1 MTGLILRLAFAGIK
15 KLLSIGGGALVTD
28 GILTS
33 DQNSQAIGAVMTLV
47 GIAWEAYQ
55 TWQTHKAAK
64 PIPAPDVIDAAV
76 AQAKAADGAV
86 EVHQLPDI
94 K

>member
-1 MTGLILRLAFAGIK
+1 MTGLIIRLALAAVK

-64 PIPAPDVIDAAV
+64 IARAPDVIDLAA
-76 AQAKAADGAV
+76 AQAKFANGAV